1 MVIQCV
7 GPLSGSGASSG
18 AVGTLSATT
27 NLSLSYSEQEPS
39 PQEEADPRVGYSA
52 SSMPTRG
59 SVCVALLL
67 VWGNDTILL
76 YYGKPP
82 GEHKEKQVQQ
92 LIRKCSVY

>member
-18 AVGTLSATT
+18 AVGTPSAPT
-27 NLSLSYSEQEPS
+27 NLSLSCSGQEPF
-39 PQEEADPRVGYSA
+39 PQEEADPHVGYSA

-67 VWGNDTILL
+67 VWGNDAIL
-76 YYGKPP
+76 
-82 GEHKEKQVQQ
+82 
-92 LIRKCSVY
+92 VY